1 MKILCFIFHFPPMSG
16 GGAVVAA
23 DIVNAM
29 ATLGNDVTVLVP
41 DIKWEE
47 SNYNPKFAS
56 NVKIHRVPSPFSSKI
71 KIAARMCKEN
81 LENVGIKL
89 GKENN
94 YDFIFTIFHPFH
106 FVPNAAVACGKKLK
120 IPVVT
125 KIDDAIFPKST
136 GIKSIQ
142 RKIEKKINS
151 KTLNDSYL
159 ILAVNEK
166 VKKVVHEYY
175 DITSNKIIVIP
186 HGIEIKKFKSKN
198 ENKEDKVVFSG
209 VMYDHRG
216 VDILLEAVPNV
227 ISRHP
232 SAKFILLGEGPEM
245 QKLKQITKEK
255 NIEDFVE
262 FKGWV
267 ERDQIPYYLK
277 NSSIAIGPLK
287 LTSVTASALPVKV
300 LEYMAASLPIIAK
313 KGTLP
318 SEVLMDSKNGYL
330 IENSNDLADKIVSI
344 LKDQKLATK
353 MGEESL
359 SMVLKFSWPNI
370 IKNIFENL
378 KKSK

>member
-16 GGAVVAA
+16 GGSVVAA

-106 FVPNAAVACGKKLK
+106 FVPNAAIACGKKIH
-120 IPVVT
+120 IPVII
-125 KIDDAIFPKST
+125 KIDDAIYPKST

-151 KTLNDSYL
+151 KTLNDSTL
-159 ILAVNEK
+159 ILTVNQE
-166 VKKVVHEYY
+166 VKQLVHDYY
-175 DITSNKIIVIP
+175 SVPLNKIIVIP
-186 HGIEIKKFKSKN
+186 HGIEIEKFKSIN
-198 ENKEDKVVFSG
+198 EKREELIIFSG

-216 VDILLEAVPNV
+216 VDLLLEAVSKV
-227 ISRHP
+227 ISRCQ
-232 SAKFILLGEGPEM
+232 SAKFIFLGEGPEL
-245 QKLKQITKEK
+245 QNLKKITKEK
-255 NIEDFVE
+255 EIEDFVE
-262 FKGWV
+262 FKGWID
-267 ERDQIPYYLK
+267 RDLIPQYLRS
-277 NSSIAIGPLK
+277 SSIAIGPLK

-318 SEVLMDSKNGYL
+318 SEVLVDSKNGFL
-330 IENSNDLADKIVSI
+330 IENSSDLADKIVLI

-370 IKNIFENL
+370 IKNIIENL